1 MELRQLKYFIT
12 SADTLNFTE
21 AVFPGALEEMAAF
34 GTREFRGWILVA
46 EYDVAYKGERHCL
59 RGGRTGMEH
68 PCGQKEKNRQY
79 LRLLHRIKV

>member
-1 MELRQLKYFIT
+1 MTQAGKGEISLV
-12 SADTLNFTE
+12 E
-21 AVFPGALEEMAAF
+21 VFPGALEEMATF